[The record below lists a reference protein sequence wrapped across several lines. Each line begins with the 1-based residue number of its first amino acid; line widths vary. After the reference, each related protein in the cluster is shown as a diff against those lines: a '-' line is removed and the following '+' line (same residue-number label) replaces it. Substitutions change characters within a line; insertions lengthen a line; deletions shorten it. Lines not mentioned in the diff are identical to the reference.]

1 MCQYL
6 TRSKMNFLPSF
17 RSFVIMLLVT
27 MCHVNNKKTF
37 NDIVSV
43 RHGLLFRSTTVVI
56 SQLPLKLSLD
66 ISLSIF
72 PFCAALGK
80 NR

>member
-1 MCQYL
+1 MSQYL

-37 NDIVSV
+37 NGIFSV
-43 RHGLLFRSTTVVI
+43 RHGLLFRSTTVVS

-66 ISLSIF
+66 IILSIF